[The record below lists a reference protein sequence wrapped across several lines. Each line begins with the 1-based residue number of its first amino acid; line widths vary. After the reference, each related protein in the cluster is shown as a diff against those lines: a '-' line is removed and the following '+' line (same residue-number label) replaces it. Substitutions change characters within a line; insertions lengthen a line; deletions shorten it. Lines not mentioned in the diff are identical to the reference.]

1 MHDSLNPD
9 ETANEAASPHRR
21 AKFLQRN
28 AWIFWG
34 TGAVLVAMALT
45 AVVAGSTGSVTAPD
59 VMPGVNR
66 PSADLLQL
74 DSTQLD
80 STADQHLTAP
90 PFTLT
95 DQDGKPMSLS
105 DYRGK
110 SVVLTF
116 NDDQC
121 ADLCTLL
128 AQDVLAA
135 DHDLGAAQSNVAFV
149 SINANPYFPNPATV
163 KQWTDQHGLGHT
175 ANWHYGTSDPATLS
189 KLARKYGVPIELD
202 PADKTVGHGAEIF
215 FITPNGQESQLGEF
229 GTESADTALFGHAL
243 AQVADDLLPARART
257 HVAGP
262 SVTAPSA
269 GSTQLGATPSPITLP
284 ELGKSS
290 TRFSTA
296 SDKGTDTVV
305 NFWASTC
312 TACTTETPALESEYK
327 ALGGKVAFVGIDV
340 ADKTMLGTAFAQR
353 YAVTYPLLT
362 DNSGETAGRF
372 EISGL
377 PYTVILDPHGKVLVR
392 HPGAL
397 TQEQLDYL
405 LQSLDMTMKLS
416 GGN

>member
-1 MHDSLNPD
+1 MHDSFNPD
-9 ETANEAASPHRR
+9 ETADEAASPHRR

-34 TGAVLVAMALT
+34 SGAVLVAMALT
-45 AVVAGSTGSVTAPD
+45 AVVVGSTGSVTGTD

-90 PFTLT
+90 PFTLA
-95 DQDGKPMSLS
+95 DQNGKPMSLS

-135 DHDLGAAQSNVAFV
+135 NRDLGAAQNKIAFV
-149 SINANPYFPNPATV
+149 SINANPYYPSPAAV
-163 KQWTDQHGLGHT
+163 EQWTDQHGLGHT
-175 ANWHYGTSDPATLS
+175 ANWHYGTSDPTTLS
-189 KLARKYGVPIELD
+189 VLARKYGVPIELN

-215 FITPNGQESQLGEF
+215 FIAPNGQESQLGEF

-262 SVTAPSA
+262 SVTAPSI
-269 GSTQLGATPSPITLP
+269 GSAQLGATPSPITLP
-284 ELGKSS
+284 QLGRSS

-296 SDKGTDTVV
+296 SDKGRETVV

-312 TACTTETPALESEYK
+312 TACTTETSALESEYK

-340 ADKTMLGTAFAQR
+340 ADKATLGTAFAR
-353 YAVTYPLLT
+353 KYAVTYPLLA
-362 DNSGETAGRF
+362 DNSGGTAGRF
-372 EISGL
+372 AISGL
-377 PYTVILDPHGKVLVR
+377 PYTVILDPNGKVLVR

-405 LQSLDMTMKLS
+405 LHSLDMTMKLS